1 MDTIRCGNCQH
12 ENPPDFSTC
21 SKCGANMR
29 ENNETENENISKAK
43 PLMHDKQISDETQK
57 LRDDTLPK
65 TDDEWQEALERHK
78 TEQAAKAPKSESDI
92 PTPVVNLGDLLAGEL
107 PTPINLKNDNT
118 VEAKAIDSDAVLQF
132 QAEEERRK
140 TEELPDIDDEDSV
153 LRIGA
158 VRFKGDLV
166 LKHQDTATDFTIK
179 NNNLQ
184 EVVIGRLDRVTGF
197 APTVDLTEVGG
208 KVKGVSRRHA
218 TISIRGDLLVITDH
232 NSMNG
237 TFLNGQRLVPEQARV
252 LRDTDVLRIGRVS
265 LLIHFK
271 NY

>member
-1 MDTIRCGNCQH
+1 
-12 ENPPDFSTC
+12 
-21 SKCGANMR
+21 
-29 ENNETENENISKAK
+29 
-43 PLMHDKQISDETQK
+43 
-57 LRDDTLPK
+57 
-65 TDDEWQEALERHK
+65 LERHK
-78 TEQAAKAPKSESDI
+78 AENSAKTTAEDTPVPEANGTTISQSDV
-92 PTPVVNLGDLLAGEL
+92 PTPVVQLGDLLEGEL

-118 VEAKAIDSDAVLQF
+118 VEAKVIDSDAVLPQV
-132 QAEEERRK
+132 QSEEERRK
-140 TEELPDIDDEDSV
+140 TEELPDMDDEESI

-179 NNNLQ
+179 NNALQ

-197 APTVDLTEVGG
+197 SPTVDLTEVGG

-252 LRDTDVLRIGRVS
+252 LRDTDVLRIGRIN